1 MPTSQYRDM
10 DDESRFRADE
20 SSPGLALGRSRVF
33 IGNRADSGP
42 FAPGPAILAWVLMS
56 TFLWAAVVALWRSA

>member
-10 DDESRFRADE
+10 DGESRSSTDE

-33 IGNRADSGP
+33 IGERVYSGP
-42 FAPGPAILAWVLMS
+42 FAPGPAILVWVLMS